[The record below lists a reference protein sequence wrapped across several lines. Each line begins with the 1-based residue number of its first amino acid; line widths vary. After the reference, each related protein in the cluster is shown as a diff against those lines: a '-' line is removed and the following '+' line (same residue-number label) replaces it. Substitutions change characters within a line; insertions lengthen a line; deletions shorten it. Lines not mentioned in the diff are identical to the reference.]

1 MGLTNRQA
9 AIIGLGAGLACGL
22 ALGAIIGGGWYWSS
36 QPANRSGS
44 RAVRPRLQPIS
55 PVGQQVTAPA
65 GQNPLT
71 PPDAVDAWKQYA
83 PPTTPLAN
91 PPSIPGPYGAMPT
104 ARGSLVAARIGDK
117 VLAMT
122 GFRRA
127 PTYFL
132 DVNEILDL
140 SNGSWSQGT
149 PHPMRLESA
158 NSTVYDDRLFVCG
171 GFDGVRTRR
180 EAYWYDPATDNW
192 SRAADMPYPRY
203 GSPAVVGADGK
214 IYVIGHQEQGKD
226 NFIVQVYDPNVDQWT
241 ARPAPVDAGGE
252 PAVAVLE
259 ERIFLFGGG
268 DLKTNRRENKVL
280 VYYPAGN
287 RWEQAA
293 PMPVARMGGAA
304 AIWNDKVYL
313 FGGQDE
319 PPDRRSYA
327 AATMARVDIY
337 DPATD
342 RWTRARDMAQPRL
355 RLRAVELDDGILL
368 LGGIDGNSNAYAA
381 AELYV
386 P

>member
-1 MGLTNRQA
+1 
-9 AIIGLGAGLACGL
+9 GA
-22 ALGAIIGGGWYWSS
+22 
-36 QPANRSGS
+36 
-44 RAVRPRLQPIS
+44 
-55 PVGQQVTAPA
+55 
-65 GQNPLT
+65 
-71 PPDAVDAWKQYA
+71 
-83 PPTTPLAN
+83 
-91 PPSIPGPYGAMPT
+91 
-104 ARGSLVAARIGDK
+104 LVAARIGDK
-117 VLAMT
+117 VFTIT
-122 GFRRA
+122 GFCRA
-127 PTYFL
+127 PTYML
-132 DVNEILDL
+132 DVNEVLDL
-140 SNGSWSQGT
+140 ATGQWSRGT
-149 PHPMRLESA
+149 PHPMRLA
-158 NSTVYDDRLFVCG
+158 GATGTVFNDRLFICG
-171 GFDGVRTRR
+171 GGDGVRGRR
-180 EAYWYDPATDNW
+180 EAYFYDPLADAW
-192 SRAADMPYPRY
+192 SRVADMPYSR
-203 GSPAVVGADGK
+203 SSSAAAVGPDER
-214 IYVIGHQEQGKD
+214 IYVIGHEDQGHD
-226 NFIVQVYDPNVDQWT
+226 PHIVQVYDPATDRWE

-368 LGGIDGNSNAYAA
+368 L
-381 AELYV
+381 
-386 P
+386 